1 MALEVWVSGAPR
13 LVWGMLTP
21 RPLPEGKGVRMRNT

>member
-13 LVWGMLTP
+13 LVRGEKPTP
-21 RPLPEGKGVRMRNT
+21 GPSLKGRE